1 MLEHYVPDLYE
12 KSIDMITLEIEE
24 EIKAQK
30 KTTIIKPKRVKEY
43 LNNKDLYDEIV
54 KSKEL
59 DRLTPTAE
67 KMLILLAERA
77 ITKMKYVN
85 SDDKHDCLS
94 FAILDLLK
102 YWRSFNPKYK
112 NAFAYF
118 TEIAKKG
125 YAKGWNKLYP
135 KKYEGTVSINGSSD
149 SEGIY
154 SI

>member
-1 MLEHYVPDLYE
+1 MFEHYIPDLYE
-12 KSIDMITLEIEE
+12 KSIDMIALEIEQ
-24 EIKAQK
+24 EIQAVK
-30 KTTIIKPKRVKEY
+30 KTTVSKTKRTKEY

-54 KSKEL
+54 KSKDL

-85 SDDKHDCLS
+85 SDDKNDCLS

-135 KKYEGTVSINGSSD
+135 KKYDGTVSIDGSAD